1 MISLEDAQQFVLDRI
16 TALAPVSLSLADAL
30 GCVVAESVVA
40 GEALPG
46 FANSSMDGFA
56 LRADDTRSGSARLTI
71 VESVRAGQVASR
83 SLSVGE
89 AMRIMTG
96 APMPDGADSVCMI
109 EDVHVN
115 EASKTVVIPRVV
127 APGDCVRR
135 PGEDVN
141 VGDVLF
147 SPGAVLRAPGIAVL
161 AGQGRS
167 AVLVYPRP
175 RVGVLS
181 TGNELATSTD
191 ALAPGQIRD
200 QNRPLL
206 LALLRQAGA
215 TPIDLGVVLDTH
227 EATTQRVRD
236 GVETCDAVVST
247 GGVSMG
253 DVDFVKTVINEL
265 GGVDAKWMQ
274 VAIKPAKPFAFGV
287 VGPTRTPVFGL
298 PGNPVSTRVSFEL
311 FVRPALRIL
320 AGYATPGPVS
330 VTATLDVDLARS
342 VDGKLHLVHVRAR
355 MREDGRIHVVDVAR
369 RGSHLM
375 HAIVD
380 ANALALVPEGTA
392 SGVGDVLRVLILDH
406 ESLVDPS

>member
-1 MISLEDAQQFVLDRI
+1 MISLEDAQQFVLTRI
-16 TALAPVSLSLADAL
+16 AALTPASLPLADAL

-40 GEALPG
+40 REALPG

-56 LRADDTRSGSARLTI
+56 LRADDTKTGSARLTI
-71 VESVRAGQVASR
+71 VESVRAGEVASR
-83 SLSVGE
+83 SLDVGE

-96 APMPDGADSVCMI
+96 APLPDGADSVCMI
-109 EDVHVN
+109 EDVHVD
-115 EASKTVVIPRVV
+115 EASHAVVISRAV
-127 APGDCVRR
+127 APGDCVRL

-147 SPGAVLRAPGIAVL
+147 SPGAVLRAPGVAVL
-161 AGQGRS
+161 AAQGLS
-167 AVLVYPRP
+167 SVLVYPRP

-215 TPIDLGVVLDTH
+215 TPIDLGVACDTH
-227 EATTQRVRD
+227 DDTTQRVRD

-253 DVDFVKTVINEL
+253 DADFVKTVINEL
-265 GGVDAKWMQ
+265 GGAEAQWMQ

-287 VGPTRTPVFGL
+287 VGPSRTPVFGL

-311 FVRPALRIL
+311 FVRPALRVL
-320 AGYATPGPVS
+320 AGYAVREPAS
-330 VTATLDVDLARS
+330 VKAILDVELTRS
-342 VDGKLHLVHVRAR
+342 ADGKLHLVHVHAR
-355 MREDGRIHVVDVAR
+355 MREDGRIHVVGAAR

-375 HAIVD
+375 HAIAD
-380 ANALALVPEGTA
+380 ANALAFVPEGTA
-392 SGVGDVLRVLILDH
+392 SGVGDELRVLILDH
-406 ESLVDPS
+406 ESLVGPS

>member
-1 MISLEDAQQFVLDRI
+1 MISLEDAQQFVLTRI
-16 TALAPVSLSLADAL
+16 AALTPASLPLADAL

-40 GEALPG
+40 REALPG

-56 LRADDTRSGSARLTI
+56 LRADDTKTGSARLTI
-71 VESVRAGQVASR
+71 VESVRAGEVASR
-83 SLSVGE
+83 SLDVGE

-96 APMPDGADSVCMI
+96 APLPDGADSVCMI
-109 EDVHVN
+109 EDVHVD
-115 EASKTVVIPRVV
+115 EASHAVVISRVV
-127 APGDCVRR
+127 APGDCVRL

-147 SPGAVLRAPGIAVL
+147 SPGAVLRAPGVAVL
-161 AGQGRS
+161 AAQGLS
-167 AVLVYPRP
+167 SVLVYPRP

-215 TPIDLGVVLDTH
+215 TPIDLGVACDTH
-227 EATTQRVRD
+227 DDTTQRVRD

-253 DVDFVKTVINEL
+253 DADFVKTVINEL
-265 GGVDAKWMQ
+265 GGAEAQWMQ

-287 VGPTRTPVFGL
+287 VGPSRTPVFGL

-311 FVRPALRIL
+311 FVRPALRVL
-320 AGYATPGPVS
+320 AGYAVREPAS
-330 VTATLDVDLARS
+330 VKAILDVELTRS
-342 VDGKLHLVHVRAR
+342 ADGKLHLVHVHAR
-355 MREDGRIHVVDVAR
+355 MREDGRIHVVGAAR

-375 HAIVD
+375 HAIAD
-380 ANALALVPEGTA
+380 ANALAFVPEGTA
-392 SGVGDVLRVLILDH
+392 SGVGDELRVLILDH
-406 ESLVDPS
+406 ESLVGPS